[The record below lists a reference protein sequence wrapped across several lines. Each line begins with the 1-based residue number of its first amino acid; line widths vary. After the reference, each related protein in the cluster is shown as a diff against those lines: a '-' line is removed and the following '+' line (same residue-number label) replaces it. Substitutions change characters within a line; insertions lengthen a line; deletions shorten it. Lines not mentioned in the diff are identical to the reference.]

1 VPLEDPLKDAELLV
15 RSRHPFL
22 LVQSDDRPRAR
33 SLIRLLADRMDIP
46 LFRWTRARGLVRVDR
61 EGSVYETREP
71 EKALRHITASD
82 QPALYLFDGL
92 ETVFPGSSLF
102 QAKVEE
108 ALDRLEELR
117 GAIIHTGPPLELT
130 PGLRPRASSVP
141 LPGPSRTELKDL
153 LRRIIRDLNRKQH
166 VEVELSRSDLN
177 RLLDQLQGLTFME
190 AEKIITRAILEDGRL
205 GVGDLRVVAEAK
217 RRIIEQ
223 DGLLEYYPAEDCLAQ
238 VAGLDNLKRWLGR
251 RQALVNDPE
260 GAREFGLEFPRGILL
275 TGVPGCGKSLC
286 ARAVATEWELPLL
299 RLDPASL
306 SNRYIGET
314 EKNLSRAVTLAE
326 EMAPVVLWIDELE
339 KAFSSSEGGEDG
351 GVSRRILGSFLNWM
365 QERRGPV
372 FLVATANQVD
382 QIPPELLR
390 KGRFDEIFF
399 VDLPGEEARAEILR
413 IHLQN
418 RNRDPQTL
426 DLARLARLTDGFSG
440 AELEQVVV
448 SALYAAF
455 ADELA
460 FDTDLLARE
469 VSDTRPL
476 SVTAAERIQG
486 LRAWARDRTTPA
498 A

>member
-1 VPLEDPLKDAELLV
+1 MPLEDPLKDAELLI

-22 LVQSDDRPRAR
+22 LIQSDDRPRAR
-33 SLIRLLADRMDIP
+33 TLVRLLADRMELP
-46 LFRWTRARGLVRVDR
+46 LFRWTRARGLVRLDR
-61 EGSVYETREP
+61 EGSVYESREP
-71 EKALRHITASD
+71 EKALRHIAASD

-92 ETVFPGSSLF
+92 ETVLPGSGLL
-102 QAKVEE
+102 QAKVDE

-130 PGLRPRASSVP
+130 PSLRPRSSAVP
-141 LPGPSRTELKDL
+141 LPGPSRRELKEL
-153 LRRIIRDLNRKQH
+153 LRRIIRDLNQKQH
-166 VEVELSRSDLN
+166 VKVELSRSDLD
-177 RLLDQLQGLTFME
+177 RLLDQLQGLTMME
-190 AEKIITRAILEDGRL
+190 AEKILTRAILEDGRL
-205 GVGDLRVVAEAK
+205 GSGDLRHVAAAK
-217 RRIIEQ
+217 RRIIEEE
-223 DGLLEYYPAEDCLAQ
+223 GLLEYYPAEDCLAQ
-238 VAGLDNLKRWLGR
+238 VAGLEGLKRWLSR
-251 RQALVNDPE
+251 RQALVRDPE

-306 SNRYIGET
+306 YNRYIGET
-314 EKNLSRAVTLAE
+314 ERNLSRAVTLAE

-339 KAFSSSEGGEDG
+339 KAFSSSDGGEDG
-351 GVSRRILGSFLNWM
+351 GVSRRILGTFLNWM
-365 QERRGPV
+365 QERKGPV

-399 VDLPGEEARAEILR
+399 VDLPGAEARAQILR

-418 RNRDPQTL
+418 RRRDPDQM
-426 DLARLARLTDGFSG
+426 DLEELGRLTEGFSG

-455 ADELA
+455 ADGKP

-469 VSDTRPL
+469 VSQTRPL
-476 SVTAAERIQG
+476 SATAAERIQA